1 MCIWSVKPEDRH
13 CEFCSYRGGC
23 ERYPIVVD
31 RYRHALEKANRYISL
46 MSEAVG
52 EDIMVRSR
60 KNGLVWA
67 RNIVLYM
74 LRMDGFT
81 LMSIER
87 ATGMSY
93 TTVIHATNQVR
104 EMLKRPNMY
113 PEETKLWQK
122 FLSLQKI

>member
-1 MCIWSVKPEDRH
+1 
-13 CEFCSYRGGC
+13 
-23 ERYPIVVD
+23 
-31 RYRHALEKANRYISL
+31 